1 MLGNANIKGR
11 WAPLIGVAIITLLT
25 VLEYSS
31 QKSAKQNT
39 TPGVHSIQAR
49 ELSKHL
55 PGEFITAPNKQCE
68 ERITE
73 RLLEC
78 KIERISDK
86 DWRDAFL
93 PALQRTGWSLE
104 PQPTSSNA
112 QSSFKL
118 GEYKMNAKYV
128 SKGSFVRV
136 QIIY

>member
-1 MLGNANIKGR
+1 MLGHANIKGR
-11 WAPLIGVAIITLLT
+11 WAPLIGVAIIALLT
-25 VLEYSS
+25 VLEYSG

-49 ELSKHL
+49 EISKHL
-55 PGEFITAPNKQCE
+55 PSEFITAPSQQCE
-68 ERITE
+68 EHITE

-78 KIERISDK
+78 KVERISDK

-93 PALQRTGWSLE
+93 PALQRIGWSPE

-128 SKGSFVRV
+128 SRGSFVRV